1 MKSLKIYT
9 PALAALALALL
20 LLAGCATAPPA
31 DDSYVDPDVAR
42 AAELFMQEY
51 YADAIIACT
60 EIYKRDPLTPGLA
73 ELQGQIMHRLAELR
87 QHATAVRQAP
97 SDALAI
103 ADLDR
108 QGILPDTYRQRQFVV
123 GETQPIGSLPTA
135 MQQVLQRPVTI
146 HLENVLLSEIVA
158 QISAAENVNMVADGS
173 LDDETLTIHVSNT
186 PLSEVLEYIGRNLG
200 VTFAV
205 GQNIIWVTPGNEAAG
220 KVPLVTRIYRL
231 RKGLSKEELEGGP
244 DSLGIIEAV
253 ERFVPEVEGADIL
266 FNLKA
271 HAILVKNSRENM
283 RLIEDIIEVLDVRP
297 PQVLI
302 ESRFISTS
310 VTDLREL
317 GVDWILNSPIGI
329 GNKARIVD
337 GNVQQLNRS
346 QIHPGATIGFTE
358 FANANQ
364 GLNFTFEGILTDP
377 AFAAVV
383 HALEASGKT
392 RTLSVPR
399 VTTVNNREASLRV
412 GEDFRFFEEYQTE
425 EVRSGTTPEG
435 RDIYQS
441 RLVPT
446 GTPTLE
452 ELGIELVVTPS
463 VGADLATISLSLAP
477 EISSFVRWEYYE
489 TSAGNSSN
497 NNVDNN
503 STTNAGLSMIKLP
516 VFQRSTIETELQV
529 RSGETVVMGG
539 LVTSSRDK
547 KREGI
552 PILSKIPWLGQ
563 FFRHDVYVDVSQN
576 LLIFV
581 TATLISDQG
590 EELIPLTPPEPV
602 TGGGKTALGEPA
614 AAQPPQE
621 NPESRTQNPEA
632 AAPGEPAP

>member
-9 PALAALALALL
+9 PALAALALAFL

-31 DDSYVDPDVAR
+31 DESYVDPDVAR

-60 EIYKRDPLTPGLA
+60 AIYKRDPLTPGLA

-123 GETQPIGSLPTA
+123 GETQPISSLPTE